1 MNTKTVLYLCGPM
14 TGIPDMNRP
23 AFLQAEEELTAAGF
37 IVLNPARLPVG
48 MNPDQYMP
56 ICLAM
61 LQQAD
66 GVAMLP
72 GSHRS
77 PGARLETAYADYQKK
92 YCMQI
97 NDWVLSARRRAER
110 RPEWVSGH
118 LR

>member
-1 MNTKTVLYLCGPM
+1 MTRTVLYLCGPM

-23 AFLQAEEELTAAGF
+23 AFLKAEEELTAAGF

-66 GVAMLP
+66 GMAVLP

-77 PGARLETAYADYQKK
+77 RGAYVEAAYADYQKK
-92 YCMQI
+92 RCRRI
-97 NDWVLSARRRAER
+97 DDWMYEARRCAER
-110 RPEWVSGH
+110 RTEWEDGH
-118 LR
+118 L

>member
-1 MNTKTVLYLCGPM
+1 MKDKKTVLYLCGPM

-23 AFLQAEEELTAAGF
+23 AFLVSERDLTVAGF

-48 MNPDQYMP
+48 MDPDQYMP

-72 GSHRS
+72 ECHRS
-77 PGARLETAYADYQKK
+77 DGARLEIAYADYQKIP
-92 YCMQI
+92 CMKVSSWI
-97 NDWVLSARRRAER
+97 LDVRASVENVIHRR
-110 RPEWVSGH
+110 G
-118 LR
+118 